1 METLVV
7 AVGRG
12 RDDNSL
18 RFYTFRSGNFGKSL
32 SPDFEGE
39 GHGNSLR
46 TYNFRIVEKTDR
58 LAAVG
63 HFAGKDFGL
72 LLEMIAVVVVGDG
85 SLAVLVVLVLGCAHI
100 DSCFQTCK
108 NPRGKTDDKDV
119 CIYIDLQIYRNS
131 Q

>member
-1 METLVV
+1 MEALVV
-7 AVGRG
+7 VVVGRG
-12 RDDNSL
+12 GDDNSL

-32 SPDFEGE
+32 SLDFEGE
-39 GHGNSLR
+39 GHDNSLR

-58 LAAVG
+58 LAAVD
-63 HFAGKDFGL
+63 HFAGKHFGL
-72 LLEMIAVVVVGDG
+72 LLEMIAVVVGDG
-85 SLAVLVVLVLGCAHI
+85 SFAVLVVLVQGCAHT

-108 NPRGKTDDKDV
+108 NPRGKTDDKGA